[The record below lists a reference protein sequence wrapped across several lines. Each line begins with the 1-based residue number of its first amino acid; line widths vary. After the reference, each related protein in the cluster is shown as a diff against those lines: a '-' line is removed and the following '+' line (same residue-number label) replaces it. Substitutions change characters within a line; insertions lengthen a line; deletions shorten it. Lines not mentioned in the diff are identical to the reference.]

1 MSSAEFFDWQTGGGG
16 GDLHRLAGAWRVAGI
31 RWCVIGGLAVNHW
44 AREPI
49 VTRDADLVV
58 AFADLKFSRVELPNA
73 PVANP
78 TDQRNAR
85 TQSIT
90 DMAFVDGRL

>member
-16 GDLHRLAGAWRVAGI
+16 GDLNRLAGAWRVAGV

-58 AFADLKFSRVELPNA
+58 AFADLEHALTVAQTAGFTLIRFAWSEIGRASCRERVLQ
-73 PVANP
+73 V
-78 TDQRNAR
+78 
-85 TQSIT
+85 
-90 DMAFVDGRL
+90 V